1 LAGWQQ
7 EDIVKTSQKLLWN
20 LYAGAIGALTT
31 VLAARAVNAV
41 WELAT
46 GDAPPEPNDP
56 EVPLRRALVWAIASG
71 VGIGLSQLLM
81 NRFAAGQWTRV
92 MGTPAPRF
100 NKTSLRI

>member
-1 LAGWQQ
+1 M
-7 EDIVKTSQKLLWN
+7 DIVNTSQKLLWN
-20 LYAGAIGALTT
+20 LYAGAVGALTT
-31 VLAARAVNAV
+31 VLAAKAVNAA

-56 EVPLRRALVWAIASG
+56 DVPLRRALTWAIASG
-71 VGIGLSQLLM
+71 IGIGLSQLLV

-100 NKTSLRI
+100 NKTTLRI